1 MTTQS
6 VSVRRTGTDDGP
18 TLARLRR
25 LWADEDGRVE
35 DPSFDERFADWF
47 GREGERRLAWVAER
61 SGRAVGMINVMVF
74 VRMPRP
80 GRPEQRWGYIA
91 NVFVLAAHRDTGI
104 GSALLDAAV
113 AYARDQGFVRL
124 VLNPSERSIPFY
136 RRTDFRA
143 SRLLQLDLE
152 R

>member
-47 GREGERRLAWVAER
+47 GREPSTA
-61 SGRAVGMINVMVF
+61 S
-74 VRMPRP
+74 P
-80 GRPEQRWGYIA
+80 GSPSDRGGP
-91 NVFVLAAHRDTGI
+91 
-104 GSALLDAAV
+104 SA
-113 AYARDQGFVRL
+113 
-124 VLNPSERSIPFY
+124 
-136 RRTDFRA
+136 
-143 SRLLQLDLE
+143 
-152 R
+152 

>member
-1 MTTQS
+1 
-6 VSVRRTGTDDGP
+6 
-18 TLARLRR
+18 
-25 LWADEDGRVE
+25 
-35 DPSFDERFADWF
+35 
-47 GREGERRLAWVAER
+47 
-61 SGRAVGMINVMVF
+61 
-74 VRMPRP
+74 MPRP

-91 NVFVLAAHRDTGI
+91 NVFVLAAHRDTGV